1 MATFDAGVHVEAFVN
16 MEKGL
21 KTVYAVPAT
30 PEWSIMSSGDR
41 IEFGSIGSIT
51 VGSVRRYSS
60 LEDLCQAESWQNL
73 VPEAS
78 DEGEAITLIRGIAE
92 WDATAESKR
101 GVIAVRV
108 RQVKRKI

>member
-30 PEWSIMSSGDR
+30 DEWSIMSSGDR

-51 VGSVRRYSS
+51 VGSVRRYGS

-73 VPEAS
+73 VPEAD
-78 DEGEAITLIRGIAE
+78 DEDTAITLIRGIAE
-92 WDATAESKR
+92 WDSAAETKR